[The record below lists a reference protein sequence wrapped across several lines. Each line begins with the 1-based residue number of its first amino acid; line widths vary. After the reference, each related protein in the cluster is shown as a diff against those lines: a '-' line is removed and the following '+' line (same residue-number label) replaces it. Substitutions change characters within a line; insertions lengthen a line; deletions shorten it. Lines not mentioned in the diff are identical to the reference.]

1 MLKIEKIDQNLIKVL
16 PEELQKKVIQYEKQI
31 IDFSNWLIKEYKEE
45 LIGINIIP
53 KEFSILENE
62 EDRKSDK
69 IHLFILLDDKKTDDA
84 AKLKIDAIQKC
95 VSYCKDKELKPEI
108 MLLGELW
115 QNCYDG
121 NFEILKIF
129 SLGYNIADKGLV
141 GALRMSEIHKIMVLE
156 KFEKYIV
163 AYVIAGSV
171 VRGEAT
177 PTSDVD
183 AFVVVDDT
191 DVKRMSRVELREK
204 LRAIIIESSIIAKQR
219 TQSQN
224 EPNIQV
230 YLLTEFWDSL
240 RQANP
245 VIYTFLRDGIPLYD
259 RGIFMPWKHLLKMGM
274 IHPSPEAVERLFDT
288 GERILEDLRNKIKE
302 MIIEDLY
309 YAVLTPSQAALMK
322 YGISIPPPKG
332 TPSVFRSVFIEK
344 EKMIEEKYVKI
355 LEDAIKIRKDVE
367 HGIVKDLNPEE
378 LIKYYKNAQ
387 EYLKRIKKLFDEIDE
402 KKDKEIIIK
411 MYDDAITII
420 RDALKMEGIEKVGEN
435 EIRTLFEEHI
445 IKKGKLPQNILR
457 KLDEI
462 LEGYQNYINNQ
473 LDKLDMNKLRQ
484 TATEFIKSMI
494 EFLQKESF
502 KKMEEFKVRLKGKEK
517 IYELLSSEENIYL
530 IDSGAEKIYELDK
543 QFNLIS
549 TITAEEFI
557 EKQEKQKLKRTTL
570 NKNNLEKI
578 EKLLND
584 NLEIIM

>member
-95 VSYCKDKELKPEI
+95 VNYCKDKELKPEI

-367 HGIVKDLNPEE
+367 HGVVKDLNPEE

-435 EIRTLFEEHI
+435 EIRALFEEHI

-462 LEGYQNYINNQ
+462 LEGYQNYTNNQ

-530 IDSGAEKIYELDK
+530 IDSSAEKIYELDK